1 MDWKTLY
8 ATLDGLF
15 DRDACMQVLREIW
28 GNDRW
33 FSFEKFEQTAHWCAE
48 YLRDAGLSQIELLP
62 LKADGKTK
70 YYDWKI
76 PRAWQAKSAKLCY
89 ADGEVIADY
98 AQKPCS
104 LAMRSPATPVGGVE
118 GEVVIPDKD
127 DPDPEK
133 YRGKVLLVSEAEGT
147 WTAFA
152 NQCGAL
158 GILSDFIPLSAARPG
173 RESLYDDVSW
183 RGIAGA
189 PGNGVFGFH
198 LTARQADR
206 MRAQLQEGPV
216 WVKAEVDSH
225 SYEGEVYTV
234 SAALE
239 GTNPDAP
246 EILLYGHLYEPGAND
261 NASGAGA
268 ILYLARVLAGAVA
281 NGQLPRP
288 ERTIRFV
295 MGYECG
301 GSMGYMAAHADRP
314 VLCGIVADM
323 IGAEALENAVMGLRY
338 DPLSNWSFADG
349 ALYALSRI
357 AREHTGKEIPYQHL
371 SFSIGTDNILAD
383 PAFRCPTVAMV
394 AVPALSYHS
403 SHDTP
408 EQVEPDTLK
417 RNGLIVGTYAWG
429 FATADEE
436 TCSFLSGAIRD
447 RMQAD
452 MGPDTHPR
460 RKKLMEQAVDRAVS
474 SMERICPERE
484 GAVPEFYT
492 EPAPAYVT
500 DVHLRVPRRLVE
512 GALTFRGEHN
522 GKSFVASW
530 SGEMNIPLFWIDG
543 KRTLWQIAYLSA
555 VEKGKCTDEQIRE
568 ELELLTDYFDCLTE
582 YGYLAWN

>member
-8 ATLDGLF
+8 GTLDGLF
-15 DRDACMQVLREIW
+15 DREACMQVVRDIW
-28 GNDRW
+28 ENDRW
-33 FSFEKFEQTAHWCAE
+33 FSFDKFEQTAHWCAE
-48 YLRDAGLSQIELLP
+48 YLRDSGLSQIEMLP

-76 PRAWQAKSAKLCY
+76 PRAWQVRTAKLCY

-104 LAMRSPATPVGGVE
+104 LVMRSPATPVGGVE
-118 GEVVIPDKD
+118 AEVVIPDKD
-127 DPDPEK
+127 DPNPEK
-133 YRGKVLLVSEAEGT
+133 YRGKVLLVSEPEGS

-152 NQCGAL
+152 NQYGAL
-158 GILSDFIPLSAARPG
+158 GILSDFIPLSVARPS

-183 RGIAGA
+183 RGIASA

-225 SYEGEVYTV
+225 SYEGEAYTI

-239 GTNPDAP
+239 GTNPEAP

-268 ILYLARVLAGAVA
+268 ILYLAQVLARAVRD
-281 NGQLPRP
+281 GRLSRP

-295 MGYECG
+295 MGYECS
-301 GSMGYMAAHADRP
+301 GSMGYMAAHSDRP
-314 VLCGIVADM
+314 MLCGIVGDM
-323 IGAEALENAVMGLRY
+323 IGAEELENAEMGLRY

-349 ALYALSRI
+349 AMYALSNI
-357 AREHTGKEIPYQHL
+357 AKQYEGRELPHSHN

-383 PAFRCPTVAMV
+383 PAFGCPTVAMV
-394 AVPALSYHS
+394 ACPALSYHS

-417 RNGLIVGTYAWG
+417 RNGLIIGTYAWG
-429 FATADEE
+429 FATADAE
-436 TCSFLSGAIRD
+436 TCDFLSQAIRD
-447 RMQAD
+447 RVQVDLRAD
-452 MGPDTHPR
+452 VHPR
-460 RKKLMEQAVDRAVS
+460 RRRLLEQAVDLAEASLGRIS
-474 SMERICPERE
+474 SQWNRPT
-484 GAVPEFYT
+484 PEFYT
-492 EPAPAYVT
+492 EPAPDYVT
-500 DVHLRVPRRLVE
+500 DTHLRVPRRLVD
-512 GALTFRGEHN
+512 GALTFRGEYK
-522 GKSFVASW
+522 GKSFAASW
-530 SGEMNIPLFWIDG
+530 SGEMNIPLFWSNG

-555 VEKGKCTDEQIRE
+555 VEKNKCTDEQLRE
-568 ELELLTDYFDCLTE
+568 ELELLTDYFDCLAE
-582 YGYLAWN
+582 HGYLAWN